1 MNREPNN
8 GRGPVDFKI
17 SMGLDKSLIEFKL
30 AKSSSLERNL
40 ANQVDIYEA
49 ANKTKQSVAVV
60 ICYSAAD
67 QVKTNRVIKK
77 LKLDEPDARP
87 LVVIDARSDNKPSA
101 SKV

>member
-1 MNREPNN
+1 MIPPFWHRHDEL
-8 GRGPVDFKI
+8 VWEL
-17 SMGLDKSLIEFKL
+17 SALHKL